1 MAERHAVWFERPVLP
16 ELRAK
21 VEARA
26 DVLGPPTEAD
36 PFAGLGEARGS
47 VVGASRFDAEWISRA
62 PQMRV
67 IARTGIGVDKVDIGE
82 ATRRGIVV
90 CNAPDGPTIST
101 AEHAVALM
109 LAVAKDLKGSARRL
123 QAGETNLYA
132 GYTGVELAGKTL
144 GLVGYGRIARRVAD
158 AGRGL
163 GMEVVACDPFCPP
176 AEFGATAS
184 AGSLD
189 SLLRAADVVSVHIPL
204 TDDTAGLFGAA
215 AFGVMKEGAVF
226 VNTARGGL
234 VDHEALLAALE
245 SGRLFGAG
253 LDVTE
258 PEPLAPD
265 HPLLNRD
272 DVVVTPH
279 IASGTADG
287 KRRLF
292 ESAFEQALMALDGVR
307 PPHVVNP
314 EVWDRNGVNR

>member
-1 MAERHAVWFERPVLP
+1 MAERHPVWFERPVLP
-16 ELRAK
+16 ELRAL
-21 VEARA
+21 VERRA
-26 DVLGPPTEAD
+26 EVLGPRTEAD
-36 PFAGLGEARGS
+36 PYKGLSGARGA
-47 VVGASRFDAEWISRA
+47 VVGASSFDADWISRA

-101 AEHAVALM
+101 AEHTVALM

-123 QAGETNLYA
+123 QEGEANLYA
-132 GYTGVELAGKTL
+132 GYTGVELSGKTL

-163 GMEVVACDPFCPP
+163 GMKVVAFDPYCPP
-176 AEFGATAS
+176 AEFGGTAP
-184 AGSLD
+184 AGSLEQ
-189 SLLRAADVVSVHIPL
+189 LLGAADVVSVHIPL
-204 TDDTAGLFGAA
+204 TDETAGLFDAA
-215 AFGVMKEGAVF
+215 AFGTMKRGTVF

-234 VDHEALLAALE
+234 VDHAALLAALE
-245 SGRLFGAG
+245 SGWLFGAG
-253 LDVTE
+253 LDVTD
-258 PEPLAPD
+258 PEPLPPD

-272 DVVVTPH
+272 DVVATPH

-292 ESAFEQALMALDGVR
+292 ETAFEQVLMALDGER
-307 PPHVVNP
+307 PPHAVNP
-314 EVWDRNGVNR
+314 EVWDQQE

>member
-1 MAERHAVWFERPVLP
+1 MADRHPVWFERPVLP
-16 ELRAK
+16 GLRTV
-21 VEARA
+21 VEQRA
-26 DVLGPPTEAD
+26 EVLGPRTETD
-36 PFAGLGEARGS
+36 PYAGLSAAQGA
-47 VVGASRFDAEWISRA
+47 VVGASTFDADWISRA

-101 AEHAVALM
+101 AEHTVALM
-109 LAVAKDLKGSARRL
+109 LTVAKDLKGSARRL
-123 QAGETNLYA
+123 QKGETNLYA
-132 GYTGVELAGKTL
+132 GYTGVELSGKTL

-163 GMEVVACDPFCPP
+163 GMNVVACDPYCPP
-176 AEFGATAS
+176 VEFGATAP
-184 AGSLD
+184 AASLER
-189 SLLRAADVVSVHIPL
+189 LLRAADVVSVHIPL
-204 TDDTAGLFGAA
+204 TDETAGLFDAT
-215 AFGVMKEGAVF
+215 AFGTMKRGAVF

-234 VDHEALLAALE
+234 VDHGALLAALE
-245 SGRLFGAG
+245 SGWLFGAG

-258 PEPLAPD
+258 PEPLPPD

-272 DVVVTPH
+272 DVIVTPH

-292 ESAFEQALMALDGVR
+292 DTAFEQVLTLLDGER

-314 EVWDRNGVNR
+314 EVWDRQE

>member
-1 MAERHAVWFERPVLP
+1 MADRHPVWFERPVLP
-16 ELRAK
+16 ELRGK
-21 VEARA
+21 VEERA
-26 DVLGPPTEAD
+26 EVLGPRTEAD
-36 PFAGLGEARGS
+36 PYAGLGVARGS
-47 VVGASRFDAEWISRA
+47 VVGASSFDAEWISRA
-62 PQMRV
+62 PRMRV

-109 LAVAKDLKGSARRL
+109 MAVAKDLKGSARRL
-123 QAGETNLYA
+123 QAGEANLYA
-132 GYTGVELAGKTL
+132 RYTGVELSGKTL
-144 GLVGYGRIARRVAD
+144 GLVGYGRIARRVAE

-163 GMEVVACDPFCPP
+163 GMNVVACDPYCPP
-176 AEFGATAS
+176 AEFGGTVPV
-184 AGSLD
+184 GSLD
-189 SLLRAADVVSVHIPL
+189 RLLSAADVVSVHVPL
-204 TDDTAGLFGAA
+204 TDETAGLFDAT
-215 AFGVMKEGAVF
+215 AFGAMKDGAVF

-234 VDHEALLAALE
+234 VDHGALLAALE
-245 SGRLFGAG
+245 SGWLFGAG

-258 PEPLAPD
+258 PEPLPSD

-272 DVVVTPH
+272 DVIVTPH

-292 ESAFEQALMALDGVR
+292 ETAFEQVLMLLDGER

-314 EVWDRNGVNR
+314 EVWDRQE

>member
-1 MAERHAVWFERPVLP
+1 MAERHPVWFERPVLP
-16 ELRAK
+16 ELRGK
-21 VEARA
+21 VEELAE
-26 DVLGPPTEAD
+26 VLGPRTEAD
-36 PFAGLGEARGS
+36 AYAGLGEARGS
-47 VVGASRFDAEWISRA
+47 VVGASSFDAEWIARA

-67 IARTGIGVDKVDIGE
+67 IARTGIGVDKVDVRE

-109 LAVAKDLKGSARRL
+109 LAVVKDLKGSARRL
-123 QAGETNLYA
+123 QEGETNLYA

-144 GLVGYGRIARRVAD
+144 GLVGYGRIARRVAE

-163 GMEVVACDPFCPP
+163 RMNVVAYDPYCPP
-176 AEFGATAS
+176 GEFGATAS
-184 AGSLD
+184 VGSLER
-189 SLLRAADVVSVHIPL
+189 LLAAADVVSVHIPL
-204 TDDTAGLFGAA
+204 TEETSGLFDAA
-215 AFGVMKEGAVF
+215 AFGAMKEGAVF

-234 VDHEALLAALE
+234 VDHNALLGALE

-258 PEPLAPD
+258 PEPLPAD

-272 DVVVTPH
+272 DVIVTPH

-292 ESAFEQALMALDGVR
+292 ETAFEQVLMVLDGER

-314 EVWDRNGVNR
+314 EVWDRQE

>member
-1 MAERHAVWFERPVLP
+1 MAERYPVWFERPVLP
-16 ELRAK
+16 ELKATVEQRA
-21 VEARA
+21 EI
-26 DVLGPPTEAD
+26 LGPRTEAD
-36 PFAGLGEARGS
+36 PYAGLSEARGS
-47 VVGASRFDAEWISRA
+47 VVGASTFDAEWIGRA
-62 PQMRV
+62 PQMQV
-67 IARTGIGVDKVDIGE
+67 IARTGIGVDKVDVGE

-101 AEHAVALM
+101 AEHAVALI
-109 LAVAKDLKGSARRL
+109 LAIVKDLKGSARRL

-163 GMEVVACDPFCPP
+163 GMDVVAYDPFCP
-176 AEFGATAS
+176 ATEFGATLP
-184 AGSLD
+184 AGSLEGV
-189 SLLRAADVVSVHIPL
+189 LQAADVVSVHVPL
-204 TDDTAGLFGAA
+204 TDETARLFGAA
-215 AFGVMKEGAVF
+215 AFGAMKEGAVF

-234 VDHEALLAALE
+234 VDHEALLVALE

-258 PEPLAPD
+258 PEPLPPD

-272 DVVVTPH
+272 DVIVTPH
-279 IASGTADG
+279 VASGTADG

-292 ESAFEQALMALDGVR
+292 ESAFEQVLMVLDGER
-307 PPHVVNP
+307 PTHLVNP
-314 EVWDRNGVNR
+314 EVWDRQE

>member
-16 ELRAK
+16 ELRGK
-21 VEARA
+21 VEAR
-26 DVLGPPTEAD
+26 VEMLGPPTEAD
-36 PFAGLGEARGS
+36 PCAGLSEAHGS
-47 VVGASRFDAEWISRA
+47 VVGASSFDAEWISRA
-62 PQMRV
+62 PQMQV

-101 AEHAVALM
+101 AEHAVALI
-109 LAVAKDLKGSARRL
+109 LAVAKDLQGSARRL

-144 GLVGYGRIARRVAD
+144 GLVGYGRIARRVAE

-163 GMEVVACDPFCPP
+163 GMNVVAYDPYCPP
-176 AEFGATAS
+176 GEFGATAS
-184 AGSLD
+184 VGSLEQ
-189 SLLRAADVVSVHIPL
+189 LLAAADVVSIHIPL
-204 TDDTAGLFGAA
+204 TEETSLLFDAA
-215 AFGVMKEGAVF
+215 AFGAMKEGAVF

-234 VDHEALLAALE
+234 VDHNALLAALE

-258 PEPLAPD
+258 PEPLPPD
-265 HPLLNRD
+265 HPLLSRD
-272 DVVVTPH
+272 DVIVTPH

-292 ESAFEQALMALDGVR
+292 ETAFEQVLMVLAGER

-314 EVWDRNGVNR
+314 EVWDRQE

>member
-1 MAERHAVWFERPVLP
+1 MAERHPVWFERPVLP
-16 ELRAK
+16 ELRTL
-21 VEARA
+21 VERRA
-26 DVLGPPTEAD
+26 EVLGPRTEAD
-36 PFAGLGEARGS
+36 PYDGLSGARGA
-47 VVGASRFDAEWISRA
+47 VVGASDFDADWISRA

-101 AEHAVALM
+101 AEHTVALM
-109 LAVAKDLKGSARRL
+109 LAVAKDLKGAARRL
-123 QAGETNLYA
+123 QEGETNLYA
-132 GYTGVELAGKTL
+132 GYTGVELSGKTL

-163 GMEVVACDPFCPP
+163 GMKVVAFDPYCPP
-176 AEFGATAS
+176 AEFGATAP
-184 AGSLD
+184 AGSLER
-189 SLLRAADVVSVHIPL
+189 LLRSADVVSVHIPL
-204 TDDTAGLFGAA
+204 TDETVGLFDAA
-215 AFGVMKEGAVF
+215 AFGTMKRGAVF
-226 VNTARGGL
+226 VNAARGGL
-234 VDHEALLAALE
+234 VDQAALLAALE
-245 SGRLFGAG
+245 SGWLFGAG

-258 PEPLAPD
+258 PEPLPPD

-272 DVVVTPH
+272 DVIVTPH

-292 ESAFEQALMALDGVR
+292 ETAFEQVLMALDGER

-314 EVWDRNGVNR
+314 EVWDRQE

>member
-1 MAERHAVWFERPVLP
+1 MAERHPVWFERPVLP
-16 ELRAK
+16 ELRGK
-21 VEARA
+21 VEELAE
-26 DVLGPPTEAD
+26 VLGPRTEAD
-36 PFAGLGEARGS
+36 AYAGLGEARGS
-47 VVGASRFDAEWISRA
+47 VVGASSFDAEWIARA

-67 IARTGIGVDKVDIGE
+67 IARTGIGVDKVDVRE

-109 LAVAKDLKGSARRL
+109 LAVVKDLKGSARRL
-123 QAGETNLYA
+123 QEGETNLYA

-144 GLVGYGRIARRVAD
+144 GLVGYGRIARRVAE

-163 GMEVVACDPFCPP
+163 RMNVVAYDPYCPTG
-176 AEFGATAS
+176 EFGATAS
-184 AGSLD
+184 VGSLER
-189 SLLRAADVVSVHIPL
+189 LLAAADVVSIHIPL
-204 TDDTAGLFGAA
+204 TEETSGLFDAA
-215 AFGVMKEGAVF
+215 AFGAVKEGAVF

-234 VDHEALLAALE
+234 VDHNALLGALE

-258 PEPLAPD
+258 PEPLPAD

-272 DVVVTPH
+272 DVIVTPH

-292 ESAFEQALMALDGVR
+292 ETAFEQVLMVLDGER

-314 EVWDRNGVNR
+314 EVWDRQE